1 MMLLAKCPFC
11 GSNEAKIVV
20 LEDSEGY
27 RGQIAVVCACGGAFL
42 GDEEL
47 LDTETLADFSADQ
60 ARAVVTGWNKR
71 EKNVSGIS
79 DFLFALMSSK
89 GQLMEYDDK
98 DGKHVK
104 REFLWASDI
113 TNALLENKGV

>member
-1 MMLLAKCPFC
+1 MLLARCPFC

-20 LEDSEGY
+20 LPDSEGY

-60 ARAVVTGWNKR
+60 ARAVATGWNKR
-71 EKNVSGIS
+71 EKSVPGIS
-79 DFLFALMSSK
+79 DFLIALMASK
-89 GQLMEYDDK
+89 GLQMEYDDK

-113 TNALLENKGV
+113 ADALIENEEE